1 MKFIIILAIFL
12 TSLLISQELKVK
24 ANSFKADE
32 KSGTSIFSGK
42 VNVIKGSDELNA
54 SRVEIYMD
62 KKHKPTRFVATGNV
76 SFKIK
81 TKNGNMYRGK
91 SQRLIYLP
99 LKKEYHFFKS
109 VHLKQLN
116 DKKEII
122 GEEVFLNT
130 INGKAYAKGAK
141 NEPVI
146 MIFNIKDDKG
156 EK

>member
-32 KSGTSIFSGK
+32 ESGTSIFSGK
-42 VNVIKGSDELNA
+42 VNVIQGGDELNA

-62 KKHKPTRFVATGNV
+62 KKHKPTRFVAIGNV
-76 SFKIK
+76 SFKIE
-81 TKNGNMYRGK
+81 TKKDNIYIGQA
-91 SQRLIYLP
+91 QRVVYLP

-116 DKKEII
+116 AKKEII

-130 INGKAYAKGAK
+130 VDGKAYAKGAK

-146 MIFNIKDDKG
+146 MIFNINDDK
-156 EK
+156 EQK